1 LHFKLPNLP
10 SQIASL
16 HYKKFVKK
24 KMIVELCVGNY
35 ETFNGLVNGAYGIFK
50 DFIKIISK
58 SLVWINFQNPWIKH
72 NT

>member
-1 LHFKLPNLP
+1 ML
-10 SQIASL
+10 
-16 HYKKFVKK
+16 
-24 KMIVELCVGNY
+24 VELCVGNY